1 MKKRAAASW
10 LRFLQILYLVTLLFA
25 IVPYGSVH
33 DPAIALV
40 GVLFG
45 TLAICSSISPLRLEL
60 RAPLSWTTV
69 LTGTIVMAA
78 LLQTLPLGLSHPSW
92 VATGQIL
99 GLGSKTISV
108 APSATIVGLLSL
120 LLPVLAFATGLI
132 IFQKDNSAQTLFR
145 TMAIIALVGAVLG
158 LYEFSIAPGQ
168 LLFQP
173 RKAQMSGVSA
183 FFVNRNTAATFLGMG
198 ASLWYALLLQRLQKL
213 GIAGLQGL
221 LLRADGN
228 AYRNAI
234 PTFLAF
240 LSFLIMI
247 IALFLTKSR
256 AGIAA
261 SLVGIFVTSVAM
273 LQSEPKLH
281 LGFWRRRSSIIS
293 SAVVVVA
300 LLGLYGSQ
308 FIGRLTDA
316 NFLMDGR
323 WCFYKGLLAA
333 IMERP
338 FTGLGFGTL
347 RYTYPAYRDP
357 ACFSLDLMLDRG
369 HNGYLELAMGMGVL
383 SLVVVAIAIYYLGRL
398 LLIGIVSRHRM
409 RPVPAAALGCLV
421 IAVLHTATD
430 FSLQI
435 LGVACFLAAILA
447 AGVVAS
453 CPQRKRYKK
462 SPKLKRSS
470 A

>member
-1 MKKRAAASW
+1 MKKRVVTSW
-10 LRFLQILYLVTLLFA
+10 QNFLQIFYIICLIIA

-45 TLAICSSISPLRLEL
+45 ALAFCSSISSLRIEL
-60 RAPLSWTTV
+60 RAPLSWAIV
-69 LTGTIVMAA
+69 LTGIIVIAVFI
-78 LLQTLPLGLSHPSW
+78 QTLPLGLSHPIWAS
-92 VATGQIL
+92 TEQLL
-99 GLGSKTISV
+99 GSGSKTISV

-120 LLPVLAFATGLI
+120 LLPVLAFATGLV
-132 IFQKDNSAQTLFR
+132 IFQKDRGAKRLFR
-145 TMAIIALVGAVLG
+145 MVAIIALLGAVLG

-173 RKAQMSGVSA
+173 RKAQMNGVSA

-198 ASLWYALLLQRLQKL
+198 ATLWYALLLRNLHKL
-213 GIAGLQGL
+213 GMVGLQEN
-221 LLRADGN
+221 LLRAEGN
-228 AYRNAI
+228 VYRNLL
-234 PTFLAF
+234 PVFMLF
-240 LSFLIMI
+240 LSFIIII

-256 AGIAA
+256 AGVAA
-261 SLVGIFVTSVAM
+261 SLVGIFVTSLAM
-273 LQSEPKLH
+273 LQSEPKRRLS
-281 LGFWRRRSSIIS
+281 FWQRRSSIIS
-293 SAVVVVA
+293 SAAVVVS

-316 NFLMDGR
+316 NILIDGR
-323 WCFYKGLLAA
+323 WCFYKGMLVA

-369 HNGYLELAMGMGVL
+369 HNGYLELVMGLGVL
-383 SLVVVAIAIYYLGRL
+383 SLVVVTTALSYLGRL
-398 LLIGIVSRHRM
+398 FFIGILIRQRM
-409 RPVPAAALGCLV
+409 RPVPAAALGSIV

-453 CPQRKRYKK
+453 RPQSKRYTK